1 MSDPVARAKAL
12 LEGVTEGPWEVDN
25 DDPGV
30 WSPECIVIG
39 NYTAADDFNSPMWED
54 ATRADRE
61 FIAAARSLVPELVA
75 EVERLR
81 AALADVAIDQYM
93 RENCYT
99 AIKAPG
105 QPPTVAD
112 GPWSDPWTEQR
123 ADGKAD
129 R

>member
-12 LEGVTEGPWEVDN
+12 LEGVTEGPWVQV
-25 DDPGV
+25 GF
-30 WSPECIVIG
+30 G
-39 NYTAADDFNSPMWED
+39 NVQRVPAGDFPPVAKAWRTANG
-54 ATRADRE
+54 E
-61 FIAAARSLVPELVA
+61 FIAAARTLVPELVA

-93 RENCYT
+93 RE
-99 AIKAPG
+99 I
-105 QPPTVAD
+105 AD